1 MTRIKNVLSEME
13 EVDDHPAE
21 SCPYKFTLHNL
32 CLQSERIDAFIHEAE
47 PLLIYVKGEIKRNEQ
62 RASMYLKITENV
74 LGAGI
79 LFFLSALGAWAMG
92 KFKI

>member
-1 MTRIKNVLSEME
+1 MARKNILSEME
-13 EVDDHPAE
+13 EIDDHPE
-21 SCPYKFTLHNL
+21 DSCPYKLTLHNL

-47 PLLIYVKGEIKRNEQ
+47 PLLVYVKGEIKRNEQ
-62 RASMYLKITENV
+62 RAGMYLKITENV

-92 KFKI
+92 KFKF